1 MLLQEVGLNGS
12 IFSVKINSLVCLVFL
27 AFFISSCLRK
37 ETNPVPQSS
46 DSAFFD
52 PNNWGNKLYF
62 VKDTLFTTSGPYEEN
77 WIRLE
82 KPVEWIKGV
91 DGLSRL
97 RIEVYRSDS
106 LQEPYNFNF
115 IENMLVF
122 RDLNQAQ
129 IDFGNTRFVNL
140 IFPAAKNKIWDGN
153 RFNAMGPEFYTYINC
168 DTVVKIGNLIF
179 PGTFVVLKNEVNNY
193 LSQKKSLEMYS
204 INYGSIY
211 RYDKSIVSDG
221 VQILTDSSHIYS
233 TSFTGFVSDSIVTAW
248 LEN

>member
-1 MLLQEVGLNGS
+1 M
-12 IFSVKINSLVCLVFL
+12 FSFKVNSLFCLVFL

-37 ETNPVPQSS
+37 ETNPTVQST
-46 DSAFFD
+46 DSSFFD
-52 PNNWGNKLYF
+52 PGNLGNKLYF
-62 VKDTLFTTSGPYEEN
+62 VKDTLFTTTGPYEEN

-82 KPVEWIKGV
+82 KPVEWITGV
-91 DGLSRL
+91 DGVSRR

-106 LQEPYNFNF
+106 LQEPYDFYF
-115 IENMLVF
+115 IENMLIF

-140 IFPAAKNKIWDGN
+140 IFPATKNKIWDGN
-153 RFNAMGPEFYTYINC
+153 RFNALGPEYYTYASC
-168 DTVVKIGNLIF
+168 DTIVEIGNLVF

-193 LSQKKSLEMYS
+193 LTQKKSLEMYS
-204 INYGSIY
+204 VNYGSIFK
-211 RYDKSIVSDG
+211 YDKTIVSDG

-233 TSFTGFVSDSIVTAW
+233 TTFKGFVSDSIVTAW